1 MAIIINGDRMKKK
14 KNDSKCK
21 CHEIDVNDVTKEES
35 ALEDAHYDMD
45 DALDDEDAP
54 DYVLSSFLVN

>member
-35 ALEDAHYDMD
+35 SLEDADYDME
-45 DALDDEDAP
+45 ED
-54 DYVLSSFLVN
+54 LEEEEEEEEENE

>member
-35 ALEDAHYDMD
+35 ALEDANYDMD
-45 DALDDEDAP
+45 ED
-54 DYVLSSFLVN
+54 LEEEEEENE

>member
-35 ALEDAHYDMD
+35 SLEDADYDME
-45 DALDDEDAP
+45 ED
-54 DYVLSSFLVN
+54 LEEEEEEEEN

>member
-14 KNDSKCK
+14 NNDSKCK

-35 ALEDAHYDMD
+35 ALEDANYDMD
-45 DALDDEDAP
+45 ED
-54 DYVLSSFLVN
+54 LEEEEEEEEEENE